1 MIQEYFHK
9 INERVVLIKEQ
20 VSALTLVIRRN
31 SDGYY
36 WNTSTS
42 VFEAYNA
49 INAGNGQYTYAFTAL
64 FDTTLVTLTLA
75 TLPDTVQ
82 DLLFIYTDNG
92 VTTWERHIWGG
103 SEVINSPSRCIVYGT
118 LLDVSGTPL
127 ANQPVKAELNR
138 AGYFVSKSGIIG
150 EAASTLTDETGYFEL
165 PLVTGLDVTINIPI
179 IGFTVKG
186 YVPSVASVE
195 LTSQALL
202 SYVP

>member
-1 MIQEYFHK
+1 MIAEFYHK
-9 INERVVLIKEQ
+9 INEKVVIVKEQ
-20 VSALTLVIRRN
+20 VSTLTLTIRRI

-36 WNTSTS
+36 FNNSTS
-42 VFEAYNA
+42 LFEAYNA
-49 INAGNGQYTYAFTAL
+49 ANASYYTYPFVAL
-64 FDTTLVTLTLA
+64 FDTTLVSLTLA
-75 TLPDTVQ
+75 TLPDIVQ
-82 DLLFIYTDNG
+82 DLLFTYTDNG
-92 VTTWERHIWGG
+92 IVTWERHIFGG
-103 SEVINSPSRCIVYGT
+103 TEVINSPSRCIIYGT
-118 LLDVSGTPL
+118 LLDVSGAPIS
-127 ANQPVKAELNR
+127 NQPVKADLNR

-179 IGFTVKG
+179 IGFSVKG